1 MIVRVSAPRHGAAR
15 ATRIH
20 VTTDPR
26 SVHVFD
32 TDSGERL
39 SD

>member
-1 MIVRVSAPRHGAAR
+1 VHKGDVL
-15 ATRIH
+15 H

-26 SVHVFD
+26 NVHVFD
-32 TDSGERL
+32 TDTGERI